1 MNFLIY
7 YRLFILSPL
16 HPISLCLEEIPAT
29 KNQPPEA
36 KTKPDSPSASPLLP
50 EENSLKKKIPSGFV
64 FIQGPELSGKM
75 EIFYAPKLLMEQKV
89 AGLLVFHAALFIL
102 KEEFLQGVV
111 TGHVLVFNFRK
122 SVKFPEGGKFPIDE
136 QKLSLLFILM
146 LSGNF

>member
-1 MNFLIY
+1 MHFQNWGEFSYL
-7 YRLFILSPL
+7 LSPL
-16 HPISLCLEEIPAT
+16 HPISLCVEEIPAT

-50 EENSLKKKIPSGFV
+50 EENSLKKIPSGFL
-64 FIQGPELSGKM
+64 FIQGRELSGKM

-122 SVKFPEGGKFPIDE
+122 SVRFLREVNF
-136 QKLSLLFILM
+136 LLTSRSFHSFILM